1 MIINVTHARSI
12 RHRPPVC
19 VLSVCLQPANHQ
31 TTPCFHVE
39 AKPAKDRSPAPR
51 PAAVSVFSTS
61 CARPL
66 VHSHEPYKTRNL
78 LSQLHLSDNHRF
90 PRYDRPE
97 SPSAHT
103 ASRTARPPACAR
115 HRPQLDRSCVRAA
128 RSSGKVYHTPMPTTC
143 DHPARRAMPIPIGP
157 RPDQRGRTPH
167 GSAAFEIFGASRS
180 VPIGPLQNSQGP

>member
-1 MIINVTHARSI
+1 MIINVTHARST
-12 RHRPPVC
+12 RDRPPVC

-39 AKPAKDRSPAPR
+39 AKPAKDGSPALR

-90 PRYDRPE
+90 PRHGRPE

-103 ASRTARPPACAR
+103 ASRTARAPACAR

-128 RSSGKVYHTPMPTTC
+128 RSTGKVHHAPMPTTC
-143 DHPARRAMPIPIGP
+143 DHPARRTGPVPIGP
-157 RPDQRGRTPH
+157 RPGQRALHAPWISR
-167 GSAAFEIFGASRS
+167 IRVFGACRS
-180 VPIGPLQNSQGP
+180 VQIGPLQNTQGP